1 MKNFTITVIHASFLE
16 PGETPKAVAKV
27 TTSGMDLFEA
37 TEYAY
42 RYTNNV
48 DGSWSMK
55 IGEDANDA
63 VEVIAPLIQHNGK
76 AYGLRSTSVG
86 DVMIVDDGEGFTD
99 WFKVAGFGF
108 EPCEPINYD
117 IVDAQTFS
125 TTSVMA

>member
-16 PGETPKAVAKV
+16 EGETPKAVAKV
-27 TTSGMDLFEA
+27 TTSGLDLFQA

-42 RYTNNV
+42 RYTNNL

-55 IGEDANDA
+55 LGEDANDD
-63 VEVIAPLIQHNGK
+63 VEVIAPLISHKGQT
-76 AYGLRSTSVG
+76 YGLRSTSVG

-108 EPCEPINYD
+108 EPCEAINYET
-117 IVDAQTFS
+117 VDAKQPE
-125 TTSVMA
+125 VLA